1 MEPGAVERLSDVG
14 FFGVV
19 EEPGVVELSMSSLPS
34 LPGDRRRVVD
44 RFLVGGPATCG
55 VQEMVFLC
63 AAGAAAGAGLFLV
76 VVVVVQGFALGFGSL
91 SSSKAIQLKQIFV
104 KNCCFLNVVKSL
116 EFVK

>member
-1 MEPGAVERLSDVG
+1 
-14 FFGVV
+14 
-19 EEPGVVELSMSSLPS
+19 MSSLPS

-63 AAGAAAGAGLFLV
+63 AAGAAGAGLFLFL
-76 VVVVVQGFALGFGSL
+76 VVVVQGFALGFGSL